1 MEAAVRW
8 MEEVLVLRTH
18 VMVRVGGGWD
28 TLEHYLDKH
37 DPCRCAAFAHRYQQA
52 KASGQG
58 PHSKSS
64 STHSSRSTS
73 PGPHWRNEGM
83 APYKTPDRRS
93 LDPVLG
99 ATAHSSPSR
108 PGRSHHAA
116 VPVEMETN
124 AGRPTTL
131 LPRPPRD
138 RSEPCHLNPLRN
150 KESLLTRR
158 LSGDSD
164 SSTASSKGGGGSPGG
179 GRFSLGTRHA
189 HRDKVVL
196 LVNRKEGK
204 HIIERPGAGAQ
215 IPALRTPQTRARSAS
230 RERPAPLSTSVLKP
244 TPPQV
249 PTEVHRTP
257 RTERGRSLGPE
268 GPRKLLAPRSL
279 SQGKTPRL
287 GDVSLGSSP
296 RRRDPHS
303 LSVDRREELRP
314 KHMPAASSKTN
325 GSLPRRQASS
335 SASNSPVKSCA
346 SGSPVKKGMVAPRP
360 PAPLSPSTG
369 SRKLLPPVTQPG
381 RRSPHS
387 SPRSSHHHPPRSPR
401 SAHNSRP
408 TGRDQKGWANPYNQ
422 QQESQEDS
430 GIFSLHLLASLDP
443 QKEQDLYRSFEA
455 EFLANTQQTKSV
467 QGKASTGGEM
477 RSLQLP
483 GSQQA
488 LGVLPASSG
497 DTNVTD
503 SAYSSSNSST
513 SSLNVGGKVG
523 ILPDLRESKRTNPR
537 TGALEDPP
545 ALLHSQSRGGLP
557 NGGLLEGE
565 RWGGK
570 GGGLRKLPA
579 ISSSTEEGEA
589 SNPGLSRSVCLPK
602 DINGSLPLT
611 EVPSWRPN
619 GGLLEGER
627 WGGKGGGLRKLPAIS
642 SSTEEGEASNP
653 GLSRN
658 KESLLTRRLS
668 GDSDSSTAS
677 SKGGGGSTG
686 GGRFSLG
693 TRHAHGDEVVL
704 LVNRKEGKHV
714 IERPGAGAQIPAL
727 RTPQT
732 RARSASRERP
742 APLSTSVLKPTPPQV
757 PTEVHRTPRTE
768 RGRSLG
774 PEGPRKL
781 LAPRSL
787 SQGKTPR
794 LGDVSLGS
802 SPRRRDPHS
811 LSVDRREELRPKHM
825 PAASSKTNGSLPRR
839 QASSSAVKK
848 GMVAPR
854 PPAPLSP
861 STGSRKL
868 LPPVTQPGR
877 RSPHSSP
884 RSSHHHPPRSPRSAH
899 NSRPAGRDQKG
910 WANPYNQQQDSQED
924 SGSFSLHLLP
934 SLDPQR
940 EQDLYRSFEAEFLA
954 NTQQT
959 KAVQG
964 KASTGRE
971 MRSLQL
977 PVSQQGLGV
986 LPNSSGDTNVTD
998 SAYSSS
1004 NSSTSSLNVGG
1015 KVGILPDLRESKRTN
1030 PRTGALEDPPALL
1043 HSQSRGG
1050 LPNGGLL
1057 EGERWGGKGGGLRK
1071 LPAISSSTEE
1081 GEASNPGLSRSVCL
1095 PKDINGSLPL
1105 TEVPMKSQQ
1114 DLVEW
1119 AGGEGDVPQS
1129 TEHRSD
1135 LPYDDA
1141 DLPLLE
1147 TFPSPPPPLDDCSYQ
1162 DSSSESSSMCLSLSE
1177 PPSEGSCTP
1186 PLPLA
1191 NGDTNDAVILR
1202 AKKGKKKAERVP
1214 SIYKLKL
1221 RPRIRPR
1228 TDNRP
1233 ENSPSHIP
1241 TPVRYRNHCQQS
1253 PADSSPLQTPPQSPH
1268 LNNHQP
1274 SHKALHQAFADLI
1287 QPQHRSPAIGSREFA
1302 YSSESSL
1309 DNKAW
1314 M

>member
-1 MEAAVRW
+1 MADQSNIQSAASKSIRPFKSSEEYLYAMKEDLAEWLNTLYDLDITADTFMEGLETGCALCRHANNVNRAAHDFKSKYPDAALLLRIPSKDVVFQSRNVIPGSFLARDNVSNFIGWCRQELWIKDVLMFETNDLVERCNEKNFVLCLLEVARRGAKFGMLAPMLIQLEEEIEEEIRDQENLSEALGESQSPPSRTYSRKESIGEPDPKLLARWQEQQKRVLLDMRNLDELVREILGHCSCPSQFP
-8 MEEVLVLRTH
+8 MTKVSEGKYKIGDSSALIFIRVLRTH

-73 PGPHWRNEGM
+73 PGPHWRNESM

-108 PGRSHHAA
+108 PGRSHHAT

-131 LPRPPRD
+131 LPRLPRD
-138 RSEPCHLNPLRN
+138 RSEPRHLNTLRN
-150 KESLLTRR
+150 KESLLRTRR

-189 HRDKVVL
+189 HRDDVVL

-204 HIIERPGAGAQ
+204 HLIERPGAGAQ
-215 IPALRTPQTRARSAS
+215 IPALRTPQTRARSVS
-230 RERPAPLSTSVLKP
+230 RERPSPQSTSVLKP

-279 SQGKTPRL
+279 SQGKTPRGRL
-287 GDVSLGSSP
+287 GDISPGSSP

-303 LSVDRREELRP
+303 LSVDRREELRT

-335 SASNSPVKSCA
+335 SASNSSVKCCA
-346 SGSPVKKGMVAPRP
+346 SGSPGKKGMVAPHP

-381 RRSPHS
+381 RPSSHS

-422 QQESQEDS
+422 QQESQEES
-430 GIFSLHLLASLDP
+430 RIFSLHLLASLDP

-467 QGKASTGGEM
+467 QGKASTGREM
-477 RSLQLP
+477 RSLQPP
-483 GSQQA
+483 GSQQG
-488 LGVLPASSG
+488 LGVFPTSSG

-513 SSLNVGGKVG
+513 SSLNVGGKAG

-537 TGALEDPP
+537 TCALEDPP
-545 ALLHSQSRGGLP
+545 ALLHSQIRGGLP

-565 RWGGK
+565 QWGGK

-579 ISSSTEEGEA
+579 ISSSTEEGVA

-602 DINGSLPLT
+602 NINGSLPLT
-611 EVPSWRPN
+611 EVPD
-619 GGLLEGER
+619 
-627 WGGKGGGLRKLPAIS
+627 
-642 SSTEEGEASNP
+642 
-653 GLSRN
+653 
-658 KESLLTRRLS
+658 ES
-668 GDSDSSTAS
+668 
-677 SKGGGGSTG
+677 
-686 GGRFSLG
+686 
-693 TRHAHGDEVVL
+693 H
-704 LVNRKEGKHV
+704 
-714 IERPGAGAQIPAL
+714 
-727 RTPQT
+727 
-732 RARSASRERP
+732 
-742 APLSTSVLKPTPPQV
+742 
-757 PTEVHRTPRTE
+757 
-768 RGRSLG
+768 
-774 PEGPRKL
+774 
-781 LAPRSL
+781 
-787 SQGKTPR
+787 
-794 LGDVSLGS
+794 
-802 SPRRRDPHS
+802 
-811 LSVDRREELRPKHM
+811 
-825 PAASSKTNGSLPRR
+825 
-839 QASSSAVKK
+839 
-848 GMVAPR
+848 
-854 PPAPLSP
+854 
-861 STGSRKL
+861 
-868 LPPVTQPGR
+868 
-877 RSPHSSP
+877 
-884 RSSHHHPPRSPRSAH
+884 
-899 NSRPAGRDQKG
+899 
-910 WANPYNQQQDSQED
+910 
-924 SGSFSLHLLP
+924 
-934 SLDPQR
+934 
-940 EQDLYRSFEAEFLA
+940 
-954 NTQQT
+954 
-959 KAVQG
+959 
-964 KASTGRE
+964 
-971 MRSLQL
+971 
-977 PVSQQGLGV
+977 
-986 LPNSSGDTNVTD
+986 
-998 SAYSSS
+998 
-1004 NSSTSSLNVGG
+1004 
-1015 KVGILPDLRESKRTN
+1015 
-1030 PRTGALEDPPALL
+1030 
-1043 HSQSRGG
+1043 
-1050 LPNGGLL
+1050 
-1057 EGERWGGKGGGLRK
+1057 
-1071 LPAISSSTEE
+1071 
-1081 GEASNPGLSRSVCL
+1081 
-1095 PKDINGSLPL
+1095 
-1105 TEVPMKSQQ
+1105 Q

-1119 AGGEGDVPQS
+1119 DGVERDLPQR
-1129 TEHRSD
+1129 TEHHRD
-1135 LPYDDA
+1135 LPYDNA
-1141 DLPLLE
+1141 DLPLPE

-1186 PLPLA
+1186 PLSLA
-1191 NGDTNDAVILR
+1191 NGDTDDAVVLH
-1202 AKKGKKKAERVP
+1202 AKKGQKKAERVP

-1233 ENSPSHIP
+1233 ENSPSRIP

-1253 PADSSPLQTPPQSPH
+1253 PANSSPLQTPPQSPR

-1274 SHKALHQAFADLI
+1274 SHKALHQAFAELI
-1287 QPQHRSPAIGSREFA
+1287 QPQPRSPALGSRECA

-1309 DNKAW
+1309 DNEAW